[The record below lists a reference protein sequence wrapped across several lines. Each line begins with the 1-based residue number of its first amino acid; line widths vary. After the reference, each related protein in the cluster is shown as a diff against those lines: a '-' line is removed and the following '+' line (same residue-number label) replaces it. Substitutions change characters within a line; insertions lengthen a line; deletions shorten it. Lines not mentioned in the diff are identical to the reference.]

1 METHVW
7 IYELDEIKNHI
18 GMENN
23 FQQSKTFELLQ
34 NLLNFKK
41 TSTVIHTTNHIES
54 KQINNDTWQ
63 ITTLECNTEKGQEDY
78 LVLRSDESSKTTPP
92 LQLESHKT
100 L

>member
-18 GMENN
+18 DMENN

-41 TSTVIHTTNHIES
+41 TYTLIHTTDHIES
-54 KQINNDTWQ
+54 KQINN
-63 ITTLECNTEKGQEDY
+63 NT
-78 LVLRSDESSKTTPP
+78 
-92 LQLESHKT
+92 
-100 L
+100 

>member
-18 GMENN
+18 DMENN

-54 KQINNDTWQ
+54 KQI
-63 ITTLECNTEKGQEDY
+63 TTLECNTDKGQEDY